1 MLREWI
7 LYECYFVIYVSYIV
21 CYIIY
26 ECVELIRKGCIIK
39 IIFLLND
46 FFLFRRGIKY
56 KCRMDSCSFC
66 RCVGFNNILYS

>member
-1 MLREWI
+1 MWMNFVWV
-7 LYECYFVIYVSYIV
+7 LYCDLCKFIV

-56 KCRMDSCSFC
+56 KCSMDNCSFY
-66 RCVGFNNILYS
+66 RCVGFNNSLYS